1 MSKSEYK
8 SVIVVVVVVV
18 VVPDPELCVSSCY
31 CNYQCKASRGGGQG
45 YTVELNLNYRISTNG
60 PVPWIRY
67 KNLMLGEEIF
77 KYLLP
82 WGRKII

>member
-8 SVIVVVVVVV
+8 YVIVVV
-18 VVPDPELCVSSCY
+18 VVPDPELCISSRY
-31 CNYQCKASRGGGQG
+31 HTYQCKASRGGGQG

-77 KYLLP
+77 NYPLP
-82 WGRKII
+82 WERKII

>member
-8 SVIVVVVVVV
+8 YVIVVV

-31 CNYQCKASRGGGQG
+31 CTYQRKASRGGGQG

-60 PVPWIRY
+60 P

-77 KYLLP
+77 KYSLP
-82 WGRKII
+82 WERKVI

>member
-8 SVIVVVVVVV
+8 YVIVVV
-18 VVPDPELCVSSCY
+18 VVPDPELCVSSQY
-31 CNYQCKASRGGGQG
+31 RTYQCKARRGGGQG

-77 KYLLP
+77 NYPLP
-82 WGRKII
+82 CERKII

>member
-8 SVIVVVVVVV
+8 YVIVVVF
-18 VVPDPELCVSSCY
+18 VPDPELCMSSHY
-31 CNYQCKASRGGGQG
+31 RTYQCKASREGGQC

-77 KYLLP
+77 NYPLP
-82 WGRKII
+82 WERKII

>member
-8 SVIVVVVVVV
+8 YVIVAV
-18 VVPDPELCVSSCY
+18 VVPDSELCISSC
-31 CNYQCKASRGGGQG
+31 CCTYQFKASRGGGQC
-45 YTVELNLNYRISTNG
+45 YTVKLNLNYRISTNG

-77 KYLLP
+77 KYSLP
-82 WGRKII
+82 WERKII

>member
-8 SVIVVVVVVV
+8 YVIV
-18 VVPDPELCVSSCY
+18 VVPDPELCISSRY
-31 CNYQCKASRGGGQG
+31 RTYQRKASRGGGQG

-77 KYLLP
+77 NYPLP
-82 WGRKII
+82 WERKII